1 MIDFAALKGHEKTIA
16 LYLLWVSKRVPKP
29 SIAKTLDLD
38 RCHCDTLLKN
48 LASRGIIDQHEEF
61 GIIYYSMAEPAPPQA
76 IPAHVQAEPAS
87 QQAVPAHVQA
97 EPASQQ
103 AVPAQRMIFALLVRN
118 TTVLV

>member
-48 LASRGIIDQHEEF
+48 LASRGVIDQHEEF
-61 GIIYYSMAEPAPPQA
+61 GIMP
-76 IPAHVQAEPAS
+76 IPATPLLNALNTAS
-87 QQAVPAHVQA
+87 K
-97 EPASQQ
+97 S
-103 AVPAQRMIFALLVRN
+103 
-118 TTVLV
+118 